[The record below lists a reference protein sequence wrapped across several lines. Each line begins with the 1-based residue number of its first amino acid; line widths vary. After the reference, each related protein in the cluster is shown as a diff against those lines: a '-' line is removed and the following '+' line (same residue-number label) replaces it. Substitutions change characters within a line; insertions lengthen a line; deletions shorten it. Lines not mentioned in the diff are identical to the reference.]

1 MDPSSG
7 PRKPPRRPP
16 PPSRCREMTGA
27 LGMRAALPL
36 PPGLGQLGGGGELSP
51 PKGPV
56 QESGDLVPPGTGLCS
71 RLGAGWGL
79 GVRVSLAWSPSSCKL
94 SCWAEEEEL
103 DYAHRPSSAAPGWK
117 LSAFSLTFP
126 KRSRPSAIS
135 TVCYDSTANNTCPQ
149 AVPCC
154 MARPV
159 CGLNIPLASGVGEP
173 SPISQRSQNLLG
185 IGVEGLGGN

>member
-1 MDPSSG
+1 MAERASILPTCFLFFMVYQRMLNSVPCATQSG
-7 PRKPPRRPP
+7 P
-16 PPSRCREMTGA
+16 SC
-27 LGMRAALPL
+27 
-36 PPGLGQLGGGGELSP
+36 LSILYVIV
-51 PKGPV
+51 G
-56 QESGDLVPPGTGLCS
+56 S

-79 GVRVSLAWSPSSCKL
+79 GVRVPLAWSPSSCKL